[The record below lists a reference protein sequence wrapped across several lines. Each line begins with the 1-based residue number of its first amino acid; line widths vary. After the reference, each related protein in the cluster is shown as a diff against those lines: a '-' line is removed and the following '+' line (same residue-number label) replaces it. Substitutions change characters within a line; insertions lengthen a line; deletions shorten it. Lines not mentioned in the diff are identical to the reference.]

1 MRRMDWMRA
10 AWLMLLGSCTPLGLW
25 IYEDPVVTVARV
37 TLQLRETRSSIS
49 PVVVALDVHNR
60 NDYPLSTTRME
71 VSLRLDGIP
80 IGRLRQDSTLPVPM
94 EGVSTV
100 ALPLALEK
108 RATAASLRTFDTGSH
123 RFAVSGR
130 ATFETPIGT
139 RKVRFAE
146 EGEMIF
152 GQRASQSSP

>member
-1 MRRMDWMRA
+1 MRRMGWIRA
-10 AWLMLLGSCTPLGLW
+10 TWLVLLGSCTPLGFW
-25 IYEDPVVTVARV
+25 IYEDPVVTVSRV
-37 TLQLRETRSSIS
+37 TLELREARSSTS
-49 PVVVALDVHNR
+49 PVVVALAVHNR

-71 VSLRLDGIP
+71 ISLRLDGIP

-108 RATAASLRTFDTGSH
+108 RATPSHLRTLDTGSH

-130 ATFETPIGT
+130 ATFQTPIGM
-139 RKVRFAE
+139 RRVRFAE

-152 GQRASQSSP
+152 GRRPNSASD